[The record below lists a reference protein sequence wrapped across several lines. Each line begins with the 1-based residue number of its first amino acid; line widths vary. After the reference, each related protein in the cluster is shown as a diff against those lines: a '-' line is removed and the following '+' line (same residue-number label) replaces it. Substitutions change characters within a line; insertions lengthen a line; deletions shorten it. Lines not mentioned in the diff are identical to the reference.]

1 MTKSEKAAA
10 TLRANKEKQRARAA
24 EQKAEREAIHAVLME
39 IINDPTS
46 TNAERLHAAELLLN
60 GN

>member
-1 MTKSEKAAA
+1 MTKVQ
-10 TLRANKEKQRARAA
+10 KERAA
-24 EQKAEREAIHAVLME
+24 KERAEREAIHAVLME

-46 TNAERLHAAELLLN
+46 TNAERLHAAELLLQ